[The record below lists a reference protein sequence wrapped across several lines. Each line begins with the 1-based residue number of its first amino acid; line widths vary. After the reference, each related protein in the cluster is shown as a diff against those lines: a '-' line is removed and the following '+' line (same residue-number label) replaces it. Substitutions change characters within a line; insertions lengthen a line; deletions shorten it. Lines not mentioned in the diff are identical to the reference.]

1 MAYQINEIL
10 KASTFG
16 LIEFKTEGRLQGTG
30 LHNEAMKERIV
41 QDMDVIHSN
50 TGVLVGTVVLLL
62 LWLVL
67 GLMERR
73 GQHLG
78 GLVAKAIRQ
87 PLLLGL
93 SASLYLGW
101 LGRLI
106 ANNVAWL
113 DGSNALK
120 LSATITILAV
130 MWALHR
136 LGHAVMETRRFER
149 WLQMDDPKDRA
160 MAISFIGRIFTI
172 LILVI
177 GAGALMIAFGVP
189 ATALAALGGGAGV
202 GLAFGTQNISQN
214 FFSGFMLFFNRP
226 FKEGDWISTD
236 GLEGTVEHIGWYHT
250 RLRTFERRPM
260 YIPNAVF
267 ATNSIVNPGQ
277 MYNRR
282 ILANIGLRYEDIP
295 AMDTIT
301 KQVRALLKNHN
312 AIDNNQIILVHF
324 NAWESSSLNLQVYC
338 FTKTTV
344 WQDYLDIQQEIFLEI
359 ANIVKANNAD
369 FAFDCTTL
377 YPAPN
382 LKPEQ
387 LFPAS

>member
-1 MAYQINEIL
+1 
-10 KASTFG
+10 
-16 LIEFKTEGRLQGTG
+16 
-30 LHNEAMKERIV
+30 MKEKII
-41 QDMDVIHSN
+41 QDVDFIHSN
-50 TGVLVGTVVLLL
+50 TGVLVGTVALLI
-62 LWLVL
+62 LWMIL

-73 GQHLG
+73 GQHIG
-78 GLVAKAIRQ
+78 GLIAKAIRQ

-101 LGRLI
+101 LGRQI
-106 ANNVAWL
+106 ADNVTWL

-120 LSATITILAV
+120 LSATITIIAV
-130 MWALHR
+130 MWALSR
-136 LGHAVMETRRFER
+136 LGYTIMETSRFER
-149 WLQMDDPKDRA
+149 WLKMDDAKDRS
-160 MAISFIGRIFTI
+160 MAVSFLSRIYTI

-177 GAGALMIAFGVP
+177 GAGAVMITFGVP

-226 FKEGDWISTD
+226 FREGDWISTN
-236 GLEGTVEHIGWYHT
+236 GMEGTVENIGWYHT

-282 ILANIGLRYEDIP
+282 ILANIGLRYEDISII
-295 AMDTIT
+295 DTIT
-301 KQVRALLKNHN
+301 KEIRSLLQNHPQ
-312 AIDNNQIILVHF
+312 IDQQQIILVHF
-324 NAWESSSLNLQVYC
+324 NAWENSSLNLQVYC
-338 FTKTTV
+338 FTKTTM
-344 WQDYLDIQQEIFLEI
+344 WQEYLDIQQDVFLQI
-359 ANIVKANNAD
+359 AEIVKNNNAD

-377 YPAPN
+377 YPAPGLN
-382 LKPEQ
+382 PEKLMPLTEQ
-387 LFPAS
+387 E

>member
-1 MAYQINEIL
+1 
-10 KASTFG
+10 
-16 LIEFKTEGRLQGTG
+16 
-30 LHNEAMKERIV
+30 MKEKII
-41 QDMDVIHSN
+41 QDVDFIHSN
-50 TGVLVGTVVLLL
+50 TGVLVGTVALLI
-62 LWLVL
+62 LWMVL

-73 GQHLG
+73 GQHIG
-78 GLVAKAIRQ
+78 GLIAKAIRQ

-101 LGRLI
+101 LGRQI
-106 ANNVAWL
+106 ADNVTWL

-120 LSATITILAV
+120 LSATITIIAV
-130 MWALHR
+130 MWALSR
-136 LGHAVMETRRFER
+136 LGHTIMETSRFER
-149 WLQMDDPKDRA
+149 WLKMDDAKDRS
-160 MAISFIGRIFTI
+160 MAVSFLSRIYTI

-177 GAGALMIAFGVP
+177 GAGAVMITFGVP

-226 FKEGDWISTD
+226 FREGDWISTN
-236 GLEGTVEHIGWYHT
+236 GMEGTVENIGWYHT

-282 ILANIGLRYEDIP
+282 ILANIGLRYEDISII
-295 AMDTIT
+295 DTIT
-301 KQVRALLKNHN
+301 KEIRSLLQNHPQ
-312 AIDNNQIILVHF
+312 IDQQQIILVHF
-324 NAWESSSLNLQVYC
+324 NAWENSSLNLQVYC
-338 FTKTTV
+338 FTKTTM
-344 WQDYLDIQQEIFLEI
+344 WQEYLDIQQDVFLQI
-359 ANIVKANNAD
+359 AEIVKNNNAD

-377 YPAPN
+377 YPAPGLN
-382 LKPEQ
+382 PEKLMPLTEQ
-387 LFPAS
+387 E

>member
-1 MAYQINEIL
+1 
-10 KASTFG
+10 
-16 LIEFKTEGRLQGTG
+16 
-30 LHNEAMKERIV
+30 MKEKII
-41 QDMDVIHSN
+41 QDVDFIHSN
-50 TGVLVGTVVLLL
+50 TGVLVGTVALLI

-73 GQHLG
+73 GQHIG
-78 GLVAKAIRQ
+78 GLIAKSLRQ

-101 LGRLI
+101 LGRQI
-106 ANNVAWL
+106 ADNVTWL

-120 LSATITILAV
+120 LSATITIIAV
-130 MWALHR
+130 MWALSR
-136 LGHAVMETRRFER
+136 LGHTIMETSRFER
-149 WLQMDDPKDRA
+149 WLKMDDAKDRS
-160 MAISFIGRIFTI
+160 MAVSFLSRIYTI

-177 GAGALMIAFGVP
+177 GAGAVMITFGVP

-226 FKEGDWISTD
+226 FREGDWISTN
-236 GLEGTVEHIGWYHT
+236 GMEGTVENIGWYHT

-282 ILANIGLRYEDIP
+282 ILANIGLRYEDISII
-295 AMDTIT
+295 DTIT
-301 KQVRALLKNHN
+301 KEIRGLLQNHPK
-312 AIDNNQIILVHF
+312 IDQQQIILVHF
-324 NAWESSSLNLQVYC
+324 NAWENSSLNLQVYC
-338 FTKTTV
+338 FTKTTM
-344 WQDYLDIQQEIFLEI
+344 WQEYLDIHQDVFLQI
-359 ANIVKANNAD
+359 AEIVKNNNAD

-377 YPAPN
+377 YPAPG
-382 LKPEQ
+382 LSPEKLTPLTHQ
-387 LFPAS
+387 E

>member
-1 MAYQINEIL
+1 
-10 KASTFG
+10 
-16 LIEFKTEGRLQGTG
+16 
-30 LHNEAMKERIV
+30 MKEKVVEGLMKGKII
-41 QDMDVIHSN
+41 QDVDLIHSN
-50 TGVLVGTVVLLL
+50 TGVLIGTAVLVL
-62 LWLVL
+62 LWLLL

-78 GLVAKAIRQ
+78 AIIARAIRQ

-101 LGRLI
+101 LGRQI
-106 ANNVAWL
+106 ANNVKWL

-130 MWALHR
+130 MWALSR
-136 LGHAVMETRRFER
+136 LGHAVMKTRRFER
-149 WLQMDDPKDRA
+149 WLQMEDPKDLS
-160 MAISFIGRIFTI
+160 MAISFLGRIYTI

-177 GAGALMIAFGVP
+177 GASALMITFGVP

-226 FKEGDWISTD
+226 FKEGDWISTN
-236 GLEGTVEHIGWYHT
+236 GMEGTVENIGWYHT

-282 ILANIGLRYEDIP
+282 ILANIGLRYEDISVI
-295 AMDTIT
+295 DTIT
-301 KQVRALLKNHN
+301 KQVRELLQNHSK
-312 AIDNNQIILVHF
+312 IDQGQIILVHF
-324 NAWESSSLNLQVYC
+324 NSWESSSLNLQVYC
-338 FTKTTV
+338 FTETTM
-344 WQDYLDIQQEIFLEI
+344 WQEYLDIQQDVFLQI
-359 ANIVKANNAD
+359 ATIVKNNNAD

-377 YPAPN
+377 YPAPGIN
-382 LKPEQ
+382 TEGLLSPCC
-387 LFPAS
+387 LFHPGCCFSFWFILLV

>member
-1 MAYQINEIL
+1 
-10 KASTFG
+10 
-16 LIEFKTEGRLQGTG
+16 
-30 LHNEAMKERIV
+30 MKEKVVEGLMKGKII
-41 QDMDVIHSN
+41 QDVDLIHSN
-50 TGVLVGTVVLLL
+50 TGVLIGTAVLVL
-62 LWLVL
+62 LWLLL

-78 GLVAKAIRQ
+78 AIIARAIRQ

-101 LGRLI
+101 LGRQI
-106 ANNVAWL
+106 ANNVKWL

-130 MWALHR
+130 MWALSR
-136 LGHAVMETRRFER
+136 LGHAVMKTRRFER
-149 WLQMDDPKDRA
+149 WLQMEDPKDLS
-160 MAISFIGRIFTI
+160 MAISFLGRIYTI

-177 GAGALMIAFGVP
+177 GASALMITFGVP

-226 FKEGDWISTD
+226 FKEGDWISTN
-236 GLEGTVEHIGWYHT
+236 GMEGTVENIGWYHT

-282 ILANIGLRYEDIP
+282 ILANIGLRYEDISVI
-295 AMDTIT
+295 DTIT
-301 KQVRALLKNHN
+301 KQVRELLQNHSK
-312 AIDNNQIILVHF
+312 IDQGQIILVHF
-324 NAWESSSLNLQVYC
+324 NSWESSSLNLQVYC
-338 FTKTTV
+338 FTETTM
-344 WQDYLDIQQEIFLEI
+344 WQEYLDIQQDVFLQI
-359 ANIVKANNAD
+359 ATIVKNNNAD

-377 YPAPN
+377 YPAPGIN
-382 LKPEQ
+382 TEGLLRSSQ
-387 LFPAS
+387 

>member
-1 MAYQINEIL
+1 
-10 KASTFG
+10 
-16 LIEFKTEGRLQGTG
+16 
-30 LHNEAMKERIV
+30 MKEKII
-41 QDMDVIHSN
+41 QDVDFIHSN
-50 TGVLVGTVVLLL
+50 TGVLVGTVALLI

-73 GQHLG
+73 GQHIG
-78 GLVAKAIRQ
+78 GMIAKAVRQ

-101 LGRLI
+101 LGRQI
-106 ANNVAWL
+106 ADNVTWL
-113 DGSNALK
+113 NGSNALK
-120 LSATITILAV
+120 LSATITIIAV
-130 MWALHR
+130 MWALSR
-136 LGHAVMETRRFER
+136 LGHTIMETRRFER
-149 WLQMDDPKDRA
+149 WLKMDDAKDRS
-160 MAISFIGRIFTI
+160 MAVSFLSRIYTI

-177 GAGALMIAFGVP
+177 GAGAVMITFGVP

-226 FKEGDWISTD
+226 FREGDWISTN
-236 GLEGTVEHIGWYHT
+236 GMEGTVENIGWYHT

-282 ILANIGLRYEDIP
+282 ILANIGLRYEDISII
-295 AMDTIT
+295 DTVT
-301 KQVRALLKNHN
+301 KEIRNLLQNHPK
-312 AIDNNQIILVHF
+312 IDQQQIILVHF
-324 NAWESSSLNLQVYC
+324 NAWENSSLNLQVYC
-338 FTKTTV
+338 FTKTTM
-344 WQDYLDIQQEIFLEI
+344 WQEYLDIQQDVFLQI
-359 ANIVKANNAD
+359 AEIVKDNNAD

-377 YPAPN
+377 YPAPGVSTEKI
-382 LKPEQ
+382 LHSTHQE
-387 LFPAS
+387 

>member
-1 MAYQINEIL
+1 
-10 KASTFG
+10 
-16 LIEFKTEGRLQGTG
+16 
-30 LHNEAMKERIV
+30 MKEEIIPGLV
-41 QDMDVIHSN
+41 KEQIIQDVNLIHSN
-50 TGVLVGTVVLLL
+50 PGGLIGTVLLVL

-73 GQHLG
+73 GQHIG
-78 GLVAKAIRQ
+78 GMIATAIRK

-93 SASLYLGW
+93 SSSLYLGW
-101 LGRLI
+101 LGRHI
-106 ANNVAWL
+106 ANNVEWL
-113 DGSNALK
+113 DGSNAIK

-130 MWALHR
+130 MWALSR

-149 WLQMDDPKDRA
+149 WLQMDDPKDRS
-160 MAISFIGRIFTI
+160 MAISFIGRIYTI

-177 GAGALMIAFGVP
+177 GSGALMLTFGIP
-189 ATALAALGGGAGV
+189 ATALAALAGGAGV

-236 GLEGTVEHIGWYHT
+236 GLEGTVENIGWYHT
-250 RLRTFERRPM
+250 RLRTFDRRPM

-267 ATNSIVNPGQ
+267 ATNSIINPGQ

-295 AMDTIT
+295 AMDKIT
-301 KQVRALLKNHN
+301 KQVRELLRNHK
-312 AIDNNQIILVHF
+312 AIDTNQIILVHF
-324 NAWESSSLNLQVYC
+324 NAWENSSINLQVYC
-338 FTKTTV
+338 FTKTTN
-344 WQDYLDIQQEIFLEI
+344 WQDYLDIQQDVFLKI
-359 ANIVKANNAD
+359 SKIVKANNAD
-369 FAFDCTTL
+369 FAFNCTTL

-387 LFPAS
+387 LFPSN

>member
-1 MAYQINEIL
+1 
-10 KASTFG
+10 
-16 LIEFKTEGRLQGTG
+16 
-30 LHNEAMKERIV
+30 MKEKII
-41 QDMDVIHSN
+41 QDVNSIHSN
-50 TGVLVGTVVLLL
+50 TGVVIGTVVLVG

-78 GLVAKAIRQ
+78 GMVAKAIRQ
-87 PLLLGL
+87 PLLFGL

-106 ANNVAWL
+106 ANNVEWL

-120 LSATITILAV
+120 ISATITILAV
-130 MWALHR
+130 TWALSR
-136 LGHAVMETRRFER
+136 LGHTVMETKRFER
-149 WLQMDDPKDRA
+149 WLQLDDPKDRA
-160 MAISFIGRIFTI
+160 MAISFIGRIYTI

-177 GAGALMIAFGVP
+177 GAGALMIAFGIPV
-189 ATALAALGGGAGV
+189 TALAALAGGAGV

-236 GLEGTVEHIGWYHT
+236 GMVGTVEHIGWYHT
-250 RLRTFERRPM
+250 RLCTFDRRPM
-260 YIPNAVF
+260 FIPNAVF
-267 ATNSIVNPGQ
+267 ATNSIINPGQ

-282 ILANIGLRYEDIP
+282 ILANISLRYEDIP
-295 AMDTIT
+295 TMDTIT
-301 KQVRALLKNHN
+301 KQVRELLSNHN
-312 AIDNNQIILVHF
+312 AIDNGQIILVHF

-338 FTKTTV
+338 FTKTTN
-344 WQDYLDIQQEIFLEI
+344 WQDYLDIQQEVFLEI
-359 ANIVKANNAD
+359 AKIVKSNNAD

-387 LFPAS
+387 LFPSA

>member
-1 MAYQINEIL
+1 
-10 KASTFG
+10 
-16 LIEFKTEGRLQGTG
+16 
-30 LHNEAMKERIV
+30 MKEKII
-41 QDMDVIHSN
+41 QDVDFIHSN
-50 TGVLVGTVVLLL
+50 TGVLVGTVALLI
-62 LWLVL
+62 LWMVL

-73 GQHLG
+73 GQHIG
-78 GLVAKAIRQ
+78 GLIAKAIRQ

-101 LGRLI
+101 LGRQI
-106 ANNVAWL
+106 ADNVTWL

-120 LSATITILAV
+120 LSATITIIAV
-130 MWALHR
+130 MWALSR
-136 LGHAVMETRRFER
+136 LGHTIMETSRFER
-149 WLQMDDPKDRA
+149 WLQMDDAKDRS
-160 MAISFIGRIFTI
+160 MAVSFLSRIYTI

-177 GAGALMIAFGVP
+177 GAGAVMITFGVP

-226 FKEGDWISTD
+226 FREGDWISTN
-236 GLEGTVEHIGWYHT
+236 GMEGTVENIGWYHT

-282 ILANIGLRYEDIP
+282 ILANIGLRYEDISII
-295 AMDTIT
+295 DTIT
-301 KQVRALLKNHN
+301 KEIRSLLQNHPQ
-312 AIDNNQIILVHF
+312 IDQQQIILVHF
-324 NAWESSSLNLQVYC
+324 NAWENSSLNLQVYC
-338 FTKTTV
+338 FTKTTM
-344 WQDYLDIQQEIFLEI
+344 WQEYLDIQQDVFLQI
-359 ANIVKANNAD
+359 AEIVKNNNAD

-377 YPAPN
+377 YPAPGLN
-382 LKPEQ
+382 PEKLMPLTQ
-387 LFPAS
+387 QE

>member
-78 GLVAKAIRQ
+78 GLIAKAIRQ

-136 LGHAVMETRRFER
+136 LGNAVMETRRFER
-149 WLQMDDPKDRA
+149 WLHMDDPKDRA

-177 GAGALMIAFGVP
+177 GAGALMLTFGIP
-189 ATALAALGGGAGV
+189 ATALAALAGGAGV

-214 FFSGFMLFFNRP
+214 FFSGFMLFFSFFMLFSFN
-226 FKEGDWISTD
+226 KISD
-236 GLEGTVEHIGWYHT
+236 CS
-250 RLRTFERRPM
+250 
-260 YIPNAVF
+260 VF
-267 ATNSIVNPGQ
+267 WNS
-277 MYNRR
+277 
-282 ILANIGLRYEDIP
+282 AKAE
-295 AMDTIT
+295 
-301 KQVRALLKNHN
+301 VR
-312 AIDNNQIILVHF
+312 
-324 NAWESSSLNLQVYC
+324 
-338 FTKTTV
+338 
-344 WQDYLDIQQEIFLEI
+344 
-359 ANIVKANNAD
+359 
-369 FAFDCTTL
+369 
-377 YPAPN
+377 
-382 LKPEQ
+382 
-387 LFPAS
+387 

>member
-1 MAYQINEIL
+1 
-10 KASTFG
+10 
-16 LIEFKTEGRLQGTG
+16 
-30 LHNEAMKERIV
+30 MKEKII
-41 QDMDVIHSN
+41 QDVDFIHSN
-50 TGVLVGTVVLLL
+50 TGVLVGTVALLI
-62 LWLVL
+62 LWMIL

-73 GQHLG
+73 GQHIG
-78 GLVAKAIRQ
+78 GLIAKAIRQ

-101 LGRLI
+101 LGRQI
-106 ANNVAWL
+106 ADNVTWL

-120 LSATITILAV
+120 LSATITIIAV
-130 MWALHR
+130 MWALSR
-136 LGHAVMETRRFER
+136 LGHTIMETSRFER
-149 WLQMDDPKDRA
+149 WLKMDDAKDRS
-160 MAISFIGRIFTI
+160 MAVSFLSRIYTI

-177 GAGALMIAFGVP
+177 GAGAVMITFGVP

-226 FKEGDWISTD
+226 FREGDWISTN
-236 GLEGTVEHIGWYHT
+236 GMEGTVENIGWYHT

-282 ILANIGLRYEDIP
+282 ILANIGLRYEDISII
-295 AMDTIT
+295 DTIT
-301 KQVRALLKNHN
+301 KEIRGLLQNHPK
-312 AIDNNQIILVHF
+312 IDQQQIILVHF
-324 NAWESSSLNLQVYC
+324 NAWENSSLNLQVYC
-338 FTKTTV
+338 FTKTTM
-344 WQDYLDIQQEIFLEI
+344 WQEYLDIQQDVFLQI
-359 ANIVKANNAD
+359 AEIVKNNNAD

-377 YPAPN
+377 YPAPGLN
-382 LKPEQ
+382 PEKLMPLTEQ
-387 LFPAS
+387 E

>member
-1 MAYQINEIL
+1 
-10 KASTFG
+10 
-16 LIEFKTEGRLQGTG
+16 
-30 LHNEAMKERIV
+30 MKEKII
-41 QDMDVIHSN
+41 QDVDFIHSN
-50 TGVLVGTVVLLL
+50 TGVLICTAVLIL
-62 LWLVL
+62 LWLLL
-67 GLMERR
+67 GLIERR

-78 GLVAKAIRQ
+78 GIVAKAIRQ

-101 LGRLI
+101 FGRQI
-106 ANNVAWL
+106 ANHVE
-113 DGSNALK
+113 
-120 LSATITILAV
+120 
-130 MWALHR
+130 
-136 LGHAVMETRRFER
+136 LGHAVMKTRRFKR
-149 WLQMDDPKDRA
+149 WLQMDDPKDLS
-160 MAISFIGRIFTI
+160 MAISFLGRIYTI

-177 GAGALMIAFGVP
+177 GAGALMITFGVP

-226 FKEGDWISTD
+226 FKQGDWISTN
-236 GLEGTVEHIGWYHT
+236 GMEGTVENIGWYHT
-250 RLRTFERRPM
+250 RLRTFDRRPM

-301 KQVRALLKNHN
+301 KQVRELLKNHS
-312 AIDNNQIILVHF
+312 AIDNDQIILVHF
-324 NAWESSSLNLQVYC
+324 NSWESSSLNLQVYC
-338 FTKTTV
+338 FTKTTN
-344 WQDYLDIQQEIFLEI
+344 WQDYLDIQQEVFLEI
-359 ANIVKANNAD
+359 AKIVKSNNAD

-387 LFPAS
+387 LFPSD

>member
-1 MAYQINEIL
+1 M
-10 KASTFG
+10 
-16 LIEFKTEGRLQGTG
+16 GTDQHDAG
-30 LHNEAMKERIV
+30 MKEKIADGLMKQKII
-41 QDMDVIHSN
+41 QDVDFIHSN
-50 TGVLVGTVVLLL
+50 TGVLIGTAVLVLL
-62 LWLVL
+62 WIVL
-67 GLMERR
+67 GVMERR

-78 GLVAKAIRQ
+78 GMIAKAIRQ

-101 LGRLI
+101 LGRQI
-106 ANNVAWL
+106 SNNVSWL
-113 DGSNALK
+113 DGSNAVK
-120 LSATITILAV
+120 LSATITIVAV
-130 MWALHR
+130 MRAMSR
-136 LGHAVMETRRFER
+136 LGHTIMKTRHFER
-149 WLQMDDPKDRA
+149 WLQMDDPKDLS
-160 MAISFIGRIFTI
+160 MAISFLGRIYTI

-177 GAGALMIAFGVP
+177 GAGALMITFGVP

-236 GLEGTVEHIGWYHT
+236 GMEGTVENIGWYHT
-250 RLRTFERRPM
+250 RLRTFDRRPM

-301 KQVRALLKNHN
+301 KQVRELLKNHN
-312 AIDNNQIILVHF
+312 AIDNDQIILVHF
-324 NAWESSSLNLQVYC
+324 NTWESSTLNLQDYC
-338 FTKTTV
+338 FTKTT
-344 WQDYLDIQQEIFLEI
+344 
-359 ANIVKANNAD
+359 N
-369 FAFDCTTL
+369 
-377 YPAPN
+377 
-382 LKPEQ
+382 
-387 LFPAS
+387 

>member
-1 MAYQINEIL
+1 
-10 KASTFG
+10 
-16 LIEFKTEGRLQGTG
+16 
-30 LHNEAMKERIV
+30 MKEKII
-41 QDMDVIHSN
+41 QDVDFIHSN
-50 TGVLVGTVVLLL
+50 TGVLVGTVALLI
-62 LWLVL
+62 LWMIL

-73 GQHLG
+73 GQHIG
-78 GLVAKAIRQ
+78 GLIAKAIRQ

-101 LGRLI
+101 LGRQI
-106 ANNVAWL
+106 ADNVTWL

-120 LSATITILAV
+120 LSATITIIAV
-130 MWALHR
+130 MWALSR
-136 LGHAVMETRRFER
+136 LGHTIMETSRFER
-149 WLQMDDPKDRA
+149 WLKMDDAKDRS
-160 MAISFIGRIFTI
+160 MAVSFLSRIYTI

-177 GAGALMIAFGVP
+177 GAGAVMITFGVP

-226 FKEGDWISTD
+226 FREGDWISTN
-236 GLEGTVEHIGWYHT
+236 GMEGTVENIGWYHT

-282 ILANIGLRYEDIP
+282 ILANIGLRYEDISII
-295 AMDTIT
+295 DTIT
-301 KQVRALLKNHN
+301 KEIRSLLQNHPQ
-312 AIDNNQIILVHF
+312 IDQQQIILVHF
-324 NAWESSSLNLQVYC
+324 NAWENSSLNLQVYC
-338 FTKTTV
+338 FTKTTM
-344 WQDYLDIQQEIFLEI
+344 WQEYLDIQQDVFLQI
-359 ANIVKANNAD
+359 AEIVKNNNAD

-377 YPAPN
+377 YPAPGLN
-382 LKPEQ
+382 PEKLMPLTEQ
-387 LFPAS
+387 E

>member
-1 MAYQINEIL
+1 
-10 KASTFG
+10 
-16 LIEFKTEGRLQGTG
+16 
-30 LHNEAMKERIV
+30 MKEKII
-41 QDMDVIHSN
+41 QDVDFIHSN
-50 TGVLVGTVVLLL
+50 TGVLVGTVALLI
-62 LWLVL
+62 LWMIL

-73 GQHLG
+73 GQHIG
-78 GLVAKAIRQ
+78 GLIAKAIRQ

-101 LGRLI
+101 LGRQI
-106 ANNVAWL
+106 ADNVTWL

-120 LSATITILAV
+120 LSATITIIAV
-130 MWALHR
+130 MWALSR
-136 LGHAVMETRRFER
+136 LGHTIMETSRFER
-149 WLQMDDPKDRA
+149 WLQMDDAKDRS
-160 MAISFIGRIFTI
+160 MAVSFLSRIYTI

-177 GAGALMIAFGVP
+177 GAGAVMITFGVP

-226 FKEGDWISTD
+226 FREGDWISTN
-236 GLEGTVEHIGWYHT
+236 GMEGTVENIGWYHT

-282 ILANIGLRYEDIP
+282 ILANIGLRYEDISII
-295 AMDTIT
+295 DTIT
-301 KQVRALLKNHN
+301 KEIRSLLQNHPQ
-312 AIDNNQIILVHF
+312 IDQQQIILVHF
-324 NAWESSSLNLQVYC
+324 NAWENSSLNLQVYC
-338 FTKTTV
+338 FTKTTM
-344 WQDYLDIQQEIFLEI
+344 WQEYLDIQQDVFLQI
-359 ANIVKANNAD
+359 AEIVKNNNAD

-377 YPAPN
+377 YPAPGLN
-382 LKPEQ
+382 PEKLMPLTEQ
-387 LFPAS
+387 E

>member
-1 MAYQINEIL
+1 
-10 KASTFG
+10 
-16 LIEFKTEGRLQGTG
+16 
-30 LHNEAMKERIV
+30 MKEKII
-41 QDMDVIHSN
+41 QDVDFIHSN
-50 TGVLVGTVVLLL
+50 TGVLICTAVLIL
-62 LWLVL
+62 LWLLL
-67 GLMERR
+67 GLIERR

-78 GLVAKAIRQ
+78 GIVAKAIRQ

-101 LGRLI
+101 FGRQI
-106 ANNVAWL
+106 ANHVEWL

-130 MWALHR
+130 MWALSQ
-136 LGHAVMETRRFER
+136 LGHAVMKTRRFER
-149 WLQMDDPKDRA
+149 WLQMDDPKDLS
-160 MAISFIGRIFTI
+160 MAISFLGRIYTI

-177 GAGALMIAFGVP
+177 GAGALMITFGVP

-236 GLEGTVEHIGWYHT
+236 GMEGTVENIGWYHT
-250 RLRTFERRPM
+250 RLRTFDRRPM

-282 ILANIGLRYEDIP
+282 ILANIGLRYEDIMV
-295 AMDTIT
+295 MDTIT
-301 KQVRALLKNHN
+301 QKVRELLEDHP
-312 AIDNNQIILVHF
+312 AIDQDQIILVNF
-324 NAWESSSLNLQVYC
+324 NSWESSSLNLQVYC
-338 FTKTTV
+338 FTKTTN
-344 WQDYLDIQQEIFLEI
+344 WQDYLDIQQDVFLKI
-359 ANIVKANNAD
+359 AAIVKSNNAD

-387 LFPAS
+387 LFPSA